1 LPINQGRKRERTETR
16 TGRIGRA
23 RASQSPE
30 IYRSKGEE
38 TVIGLNRRGSEVLTL
53 GEDEEARGEES
64 QAGNSVGFEMG
75 AKRGEVGER

>member
-1 LPINQGRKRERTETR
+1 
-16 TGRIGRA
+16 
-23 RASQSPE
+23 
-30 IYRSKGEE
+30 
-38 TVIGLNRRGSEVLTL
+38 VLTL